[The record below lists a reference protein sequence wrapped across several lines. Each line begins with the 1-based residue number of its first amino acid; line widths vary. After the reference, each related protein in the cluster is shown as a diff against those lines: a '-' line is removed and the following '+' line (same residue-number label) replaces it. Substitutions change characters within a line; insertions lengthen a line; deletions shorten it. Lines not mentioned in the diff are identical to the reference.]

1 MCGMARMASLID
13 TAAAVVFA
21 AAAVVVVVDDVVDEN
36 ARVEWWKSS
45 FSMSQIAEVSWE

>member
-13 TAAAVVFA
+13 TAAVVFA
-21 AAAVVVVVDDVVDEN
+21 AAAVVDVVDDVVDEN